1 MANDLDLK
9 VKISADLAEIRS
21 GLGTLGK
28 ALDDLDKKSK
38 KAGADSG
45 IDKLNK
51 QVGSIKGALFG
62 LAGAFGA
69 AFSIKS
75 VIDAADEMKQLEG
88 RLRLATKSQQEFNT
102 AQAGLSIIAKETR
115 QGLKETVDLY
125 SRMALATK
133 DANVPQGELLAVTQA
148 IGKAV
153 KISGADTDSA
163 NAAMVQLSQGL
174 ASGTLRGDEL
184 NSVLEQ
190 TPRVAQAIAD
200 GMGIGV
206 GELRKMGE
214 AGKITGDEVIKA
226 IRSQARVLDEEFQKI
241 PPTVADSMTQVGSS
255 FKQLIAD
262 FDKASGASAGLS
274 GAIASVGDFIA
285 GADFTSFIDDTAAMG
300 AGFVQVGE
308 DIVNALQTL
317 VDAFPEHL
325 GPDGSFAT
333 VFDFFT
339 FTVSRLPI
347 FVREAIQKAV
357 VEFAAFSERILAKAL
372 AVKEKTAAIFNDDT
386 LAAADARL
394 NERLNVIEEARKGS
408 VAAIEEEADA
418 NIRAGEETSRRLK
431 EEKALRQQNAKA
443 AKAAIEAGKNSTRT
457 GEAKK
462 IGGTADG
469 LKIGEAD
476 TQEAIKNLERI
487 YQAGEIGLDQYAA
500 KKRALSAE
508 LAALDIQQAERK
520 VSEATDEKTKSAALT
535 ELELAKRKA
544 AAGTADLEAQLRTEQ
559 KKRNED
565 IVADNAKL
573 QEDLANAEG
582 RKTDARLLALEEKH
596 RATLAK
602 MKETGNREG
611 AALAEQLY
619 QKDKVA
625 IQFDAVREQ
634 YDKLLA
640 DLAKKEQSYAN
651 RVRVGNLTQPQADKL
666 LEQDRASARAAVG
679 GLIGQAQGVA
689 GKWASE
695 QQKAAVEEM
704 KAGQDELQ
712 ASASGL
718 SLAYQNLAN
727 DTANME
733 KGFVSTSASLL
744 SSGISQAFA
753 DMVSGAKSAGEAF
766 ADMAKGFATAMA
778 KMLAEY
784 LAKKAIMGAL
794 NAYSPGAGDAFG
806 ASVGVSH
813 TGGIAGSG
821 GTVRRVS
828 PSLFAGA
835 PRYHAGGVA
844 GLKPGEVP
852 AILQKGEEV
861 LTQNDPRHAAN
872 GGGQSGGGGGT
883 RVINVIDPNMVAD
896 YMASSEG
903 EKVFL
908 NVIQRNAGAIR
919 QAQT

>member
-9 VKISADLAEIRS
+9 VKISADLHEIRA

-88 RLRLATKSQQEFNT
+88 RLRLATKSQQEFNI
-102 AQAGLSIIAKETR
+102 AQASLSQIAKETR

-133 DANVPQGELLAVTQA
+133 DAGVPQAELLAVTEA

-153 KISGADTDSA
+153 KISGADADSA
-163 NAAMVQLSQGL
+163 NAAMVQLAQGL

-214 AGKITGDEVIKA
+214 AGKITGDEVIKS

-241 PPTVADSMTQVGSS
+241 PPTVSDSMTQVGSS
-255 FKQLIAD
+255 FKQLISD

-274 GAIASVGDFIA
+274 GAIAGIGDFIA
-285 GADFTSFIDDTAAMG
+285 EVDFTSLIDGVAGLG
-300 AGFVQVGE
+300 AGFLQVGE
-308 DIVNALQTL
+308 DIMGMLEQL
-317 VDAFPEHL
+317 GDAFPEHL
-325 GPDGSFAT
+325 GKGGSFET
-333 VFDFFT
+333 VFDFFV
-339 FTVSRLPI
+339 FTVARLPI
-347 FVREAIQKAV
+347 FVRQAIQRAV
-357 VEFAAFSERILAKAL
+357 VEFIAFGEKVLAKAQGI
-372 AVKEKTAAIFNDDT
+372 KEKAAAIFNDDT
-386 LAAADARL
+386 LDAADKRL
-394 NERLNVIEEARKGS
+394 EDRLKTIDANKQASVEAIN
-408 VAAIEEEADA
+408 AEADA

-431 EEKALRQQNAKA
+431 EEKALRDANAKA
-443 AKAAIEAGKNSTRT
+443 AKDAIQAGKDSTRT
-457 GEAKK
+457 GTQKE
-462 IGGTADG
+462 IGGSADA
-469 LKIGEAD
+469 LKLGEAD
-476 TQEAIKNLERI
+476 AQEAIKNLERV

-508 LAALDIQQAERK
+508 LAALDIAAAERA
-520 VSEATDEKTKSAALT
+520 VGEAQNEKEKSKALT
-535 ELELAKRKA
+535 ELELARRKA
-544 AAGTADLEAQLRTEQ
+544 IAGTADLEAQIRSEQ
-559 KKRNED
+559 KKRNEE
-565 IVADNAKL
+565 ILADNAKL
-573 QEDLANAEG
+573 QQEIADAEG
-582 RKTDARLLALEEKH
+582 RKTDARMLALEEKH

-602 MKETGNREG
+602 MKETGNKEG
-611 AALAEQLY
+611 AALTEQLY
-619 QKDKVA
+619 QKEKVQ

-666 LEQDRASARAAVG
+666 LEQDRATTRAAVG
-679 GLIGQAQGVA
+679 GLIGQAQGIA
-689 GKWASE
+689 GKGATE
-695 QQKAAVEEM
+695 QQKAGMAEM

-712 ASASGL
+712 ASATGL

-733 KGFVSTSASLL
+733 KNFVSASASLL
-744 SSGISQAFA
+744 ADGITTAFS
-753 DMVSGAKSAGEAF
+753 DMISGAKSAGEAF
-766 ADMAKGFATAMA
+766 SDMAKSFAASMA

-784 LAKKAIMGAL
+784 LAKKALMAGL
-794 NAYSPGAGDAFG
+794 NAISPGAGDAFG
-806 ASVGVSH
+806 AAVKH
-813 TGGIAGSG
+813 TGGMAGG
-821 GTVRRVS
+821 GGSVRRVS

-872 GGGQSGGGGGT
+872 GGGQQGGGGT

-896 YMASSEG
+896 YMSSSEG

-919 QAQT
+919 QAQV